1 MQAALAGTA
10 LLMGLAAGPH
20 CVAMCG
26 VASASVIRIVRTPS
40 ATAPAMA
47 STAAHS
53 TTALRSHGS
62 VAGLDASPRTLP
74 AAVTFHL
81 GRLASYAAAGALA
94 ATTVQ
99 GLALA
104 SGQVAAL
111 RPLWMLLHVFIL
123 AWGLLLAASGRQP
136 LWATRAGHRAT
147 ALLRTPRGGLPGLL
161 AAGALWVAMPCG
173 LLYSA
178 LMLAAL
184 GNGPF
189 EGAALMAS
197 FAGGSALSLLLA
209 PWLWRRLRDGTG
221 VLLSQARGNRL
232 AGALLAAVALQ
243 AIGMDLWQHIEAWC
257 R

>member
-10 LLMGLAAGPH
+10 LLMGLAGGPH

-26 VASASVIRIVRTPS
+26 AACAGVIRIVR
-40 ATAPAMA
+40 APAGGGVA
-47 STAAHS
+47 VLDAPERSLPAV
-53 TTALRSHGS
+53 ALFHAGR
-62 VAGLDASPRTLP
+62 VAG
-74 AAVTFHL
+74 
-81 GRLASYAAAGALA
+81 YAAAGAA
-94 ATTVQ
+94 AAASMQ

-111 RPLWMLLHVFIL
+111 RPAWVLLHVFVF
-123 AWGLLLAASGRQP
+123 AWGLLLAVSGRQP
-136 LWATRAGHRAT
+136 LWAGRIGRWAAARLQPMARS
-147 ALLRTPRGGLPGLL
+147 APRVL

-184 GNGPF
+184 GNGVL
-189 EGAALMAS
+189 EGAAVMAL
-197 FAGGSALSLLLA
+197 FAAGSAVSLLLA
-209 PWLWRRLRDGTG
+209 PWLWRRLRAGAGLMSQQWGT
-221 VLLSQARGNRL
+221 RL

-243 AIGMDLWQHIEAWC
+243 ALWMDLARQIEIWC